1 VDPFIEVLDIQIKAL
16 LDEKARRLAESTKRS
31 KLITEIADLK
41 NKIARGE
48 QDIAED
54 TASLLRCGAQLP
66 IKSVS
71 RYNTEKSKE
80 WQMLDEMD
88 GWAKI
93 TTYLIKIEKEVGD
106 YILKL
111 SSQGLG
117 VETQLSF
124 GKIRV
129 YCLKSNKEI
138 EEEARALQSIQLRN
152 ISSRLERMLKWLS
165 EKKKELAE
173 LEKQLA

>member
-1 VDPFIEVLDIQIKAL
+1 
-16 LDEKARRLAESTKRS
+16 
-31 KLITEIADLK
+31 
-41 NKIARGE
+41 
-48 QDIAED
+48 
-54 TASLLRCGAQLP
+54 
-66 IKSVS
+66 
-71 RYNTEKSKE
+71 
-80 WQMLDEMD
+80 MLDEMD